1 MKKKEIIEYIEYAI
15 EHGTTAPVMFQNLSE
30 MFSEAFNQSISPMNA
45 KIPSKFKRAKENKW
59 EQPIMNGYLMKCC
72 DCGLVHEVDF
82 RIAYGKK
89 EEDNRVQLRMRRFP
103 NVSIAFYKK
112 G

>member
-1 MKKKEIIEYIEYAI
+1 MNKNKKEVIEYLNYAI
-15 EHGTTAPVMFQNLSE
+15 KHGTTTPVMASNLADI
-30 MFSEAFNQSISPMNA
+30 FAKQFNEAVTLALP
-45 KIPSKFKRAKENKW
+45 KKFKKVKSNKW

-89 EEDNRVQLRMRRFP
+89 EENNRVQLRMRRLTNP
-103 NVSIAFYKK
+103 V
-112 G
+112 